1 MPTAENGP
9 LIVVSSR
16 DAGFSLT
23 HRHILAAA
31 GYSTDLSL
39 GAEDFASITVGRSV
53 EAVLL
58 DAADAGVAGF
68 CQGLKQDTS
77 TRSAAIIA
85 LLRAKAA
92 VALPAL
98 IRAGADDVFVCPVE
112 PQRYLDALKH
122 HLSALDDT
130 RARTGLLHAGG
141 LAVDPQSHRAAWR
154 GEQFHLGLLEF
165 RLLGTLIGGAHKV
178 HTRRELIEQAW
189 PRGIFVD
196 PRTVN
201 VHVARLRKALITTT
215 GYDWIRTVRGV
226 GYGLAPLAPGFDH
239 PSDYHP
245 LTDLRLEA

>member
-53 EAVLL
+53 GAVLL
-58 DAADAGVAGF
+58 DVPDASAAEF
-68 CQGLKQDTS
+68 CQGLKQGTS
-77 TRSAAIIA
+77 TNSAAIVA

-98 IRAGADDVFVCPVE
+98 VRAGADEVFVCPVE

-122 HLSALDDT
+122 HLSASDD
-130 RARTGLLHAGG
+130 RRPKTGFLCAGG
-141 LAVDPQSHRAAWR
+141 LAVDPQSHRASWR
-154 GEQFHLGLLEF
+154 GEPFHLGLLEF
-165 RLLGTLIGGAHKV
+165 RLLGVLIGGTDKV
-178 HTRRELIEQAW
+178 HTRRELIEHAW
-189 PRGIFVD
+189 PSGIYVD

-201 VHVARLRKALITTT
+201 VHVARLRKALFSST
-215 GYDWIRTVRGV
+215 GFEWIRTVRGV
-226 GYGLAPLAPGFDH
+226 GYGLAPLDPGLDH
-239 PSDYHP
+239 PSDYHS
-245 LTDLRLEA
+245 RSASNLEA